1 MTQDDIARR
10 LDILEGGI
18 EACGLK
24 AERRLDAAIQLYVNT
39 ADTCILLTL
48 ALLADRDRLVCY
60 GANATRVPEHRRRAV
75 AELVARINRAH
86 IIGGFDLD
94 FADGEL
100 RYRIGHILT
109 DQEPTYALVDNLVG
123 YTVGAWDRCHQALM
137 SVAYG
142 NMAPEAALAR
152 IQAIIATAAASAPT
166 ESDDDPDDDDD
177 KDDVP
182 DTDIDTI
189 LDELGLG

>member
-10 LDILEGGI
+10 LDILEAGI

-24 AERRLDAAIQLYVNT
+24 AERRLDAAVQSYVNI
-39 ADTCILLTL
+39 ADTCIFVTL
-48 ALLADRDRLVCY
+48 SLLADRDRLVCY
-60 GANATRVPEHRRRAV
+60 GAHATRVPEHRRRAV
-75 AELVARINRAH
+75 AELVARINRIH
-86 IIGGFDLD
+86 IVGGFDLD
-94 FADGEL
+94 FTDGEL

-123 YTVGAWDRCHQALM
+123 YTVGAWDRCHEALM

-142 NMAPEAALAR
+142 NVAPEAALAR

-166 ESDDDPDDDDD
+166 ESDDDPDDGDE
-177 KDDVP
+177 DDVP
-182 DTDIDTI
+182 DTDIDTV